1 MLSFAENHHFLFPPP
16 TLFLPTLA
24 TIFSP
29 PAISPFSEL
38 ISGNGETILGN
49 GDTIKCRNVVKSVRF
64 QREGGDQDLH
74 EFTFRDMVSDQLR
87 PMRA

>member
-1 MLSFAENHHFLFPPP
+1 MLSFAENHHFPFSPLFR
-16 TLFLPTLA
+16 LFLPTLA

-29 PAISPFSEL
+29 RAISPFSEL

-64 QREGGDQDLH
+64 ERGRPTQVL
-74 EFTFRDMVSDQLR
+74 VSGHGF
-87 PMRA
+87 